1 MARIIVKFR
10 YIKRGETRHL
20 GNYVRYIATREGV
33 EKITDSDFARPV
45 TQRQEDLIAQ
55 ILRDFPE
62 TEKTREYRDY
72 QAAPSRGA
80 ASAVIDRAI
89 DDHVQEIEKVESYTE
104 AAMDARMPPAELPA
118 GAATEKQRELI
129 AQLLQDFPDIRESLE
144 YEDYEKDPTMAN
156 ASRLI
161 SRALEDHYDM
171 LDGRSAYVSYIATR
185 PGAERDGSHGLF
197 TSEDVPL
204 ELGKT
209 AEEVSTHD
217 GNVYTAVISLRRE
230 DAQRLGYDN
239 ADAWKKLMR
248 SKTDALAQAM
258 RLPSGLRWY
267 AAFHNEGYHPHIHMV
282 IYSTGRE
289 PYLDRGSIREFKS
302 ELAKTI
308 FREDLIPVYAEQT
321 RSREAAGQAYKDEL
335 RETVERIQS
344 GERRNPELEARLL
357 ELAKYLKTRSGKMV
371 YGYLPAAGRKLVDQ
385 VVDELEKDPGLSRL
399 YDQWYAQRDK
409 ITEIYHKDPEE
420 RIPLSQNKEFKFV
433 RNAAI
438 REALRICA
446 GDIDLVEPEEATGED
461 PTVTEPAAEPESTG
475 IPEEAPPEV
484 PREDPGEDLTV
495 EPVPGNAVR
504 NNGEYLPA
512 DPAVPGSASGNRTN
526 WWTEN
531 YKLARKY
538 LYGTKDQP
546 PDLEKAYGLMLSE
559 AKAGNGLAMHDLGKM
574 LLSGLGCERDEALAQ
589 SWFLQAH
596 DAFLQMEETDK
607 RPHYWQYRL
616 GKLYSYGY
624 GVEQDYTVSAEWF
637 AKAVEGGSPFAAY
650 ALGGQYYR
658 GQGVEQDYARAFSLF
673 TMAATDAS
681 KPNAYAQYQLGQ
693 MCEKGIGTAVDH
705 AAAEKWY
712 RQAYQ
717 GFLKIEQTM
726 ADDKLYY
733 RLGSMNLN
741 GTGTEVDL
749 MKAKVYFEKAAALEN
764 VDALYGLGKLYL
776 RKEFTD
782 YDPAKAAAYLER
794 AAGQGHTYA
803 QYALG
808 KLLLR
813 GEEIPRDTGA
823 AIRYL
828 SMAAEAGNDAAMYQ
842 LGKLYY
848 FGCGKDVARDYDAAI
863 RYLTQARDAG
873 NQPAAEML
881 ERIQNSSRMNASMGA
896 LRLIGSLSRFMAAPR
911 TNDRDRRAVV
921 DRKEAREIAKKK
933 RALGVKQ

>member
-1 MARIIVKFR
+1 M
-10 YIKRGETRHL
+10 
-20 GNYVRYIATREGV
+20 
-33 EKITDSDFARPV
+33 
-45 TQRQEDLIAQ
+45 
-55 ILRDFPE
+55 
-62 TEKTREYRDY
+62 
-72 QAAPSRGA
+72 
-80 ASAVIDRAI
+80 
-89 DDHVQEIEKVESYTE
+89 
-104 AAMDARMPPAELPA
+104 
-118 GAATEKQRELI
+118 
-129 AQLLQDFPDIRESLE
+129 
-144 YEDYEKDPTMAN
+144 
-156 ASRLI
+156 
-161 SRALEDHYDM
+161 
-171 LDGRSAYVSYIATR
+171 
-185 PGAERDGSHGLF
+185 
-197 TSEDVPL
+197 
-204 ELGKT
+204 
-209 AEEVSTHD
+209 
-217 GNVYTAVISLRRE
+217 
-230 DAQRLGYDN
+230 
-239 ADAWKKLMR
+239 
-248 SKTDALAQAM
+248 
-258 RLPSGLRWY
+258 
-267 AAFHNEGYHPHIHMV
+267 
-282 IYSTGRE
+282 
-289 PYLDRGSIREFKS
+289 
-302 ELAKTI
+302 
-308 FREDLIPVYAEQT
+308 
-321 RSREAAGQAYKDEL
+321 
-335 RETVERIQS
+335 
-344 GERRNPELEARLL
+344 
-357 ELAKYLKTRSGKMV
+357 
-371 YGYLPAAGRKLVDQ
+371 
-385 VVDELEKDPGLSRL
+385 VDELEKDPGLSLL
-399 YDQWYAQRDK
+399 YDRWYAQRDK
-409 ITEIYHKDPEE
+409 ITGIYHTDPEE

-446 GDIDLVEPEEATGED
+446 GDIDLLEPEEATGED
-461 PTVTEPAAEPESTG
+461 PTVTEPAAEPEPTG

-484 PREDPGEDLTV
+484 PGEDPGEDLS
-495 EPVPGNAVR
+495 
-504 NNGEYLPA
+504 A
-512 DPAVPGSASGNRTN
+512 DPAAPGGTSGNRTN

-538 LYGTKDQP
+538 LYGTKDEP
-546 PDLEKAYGLMLSE
+546 PDLEKAYGLMRSE
-559 AKAGNGLAMHDLGKM
+559 AEAGNGLAMHDLGKM

-693 MCEKGIGTAVDH
+693 MCEKGIGTAVDQ

-717 GFLKIEQTM
+717 GFLIIEQTM

-776 RKEFTD
+776 RKDFAD

-808 KLLLR
+808 KLHLR

-881 ERIQNSSRMNASMGA
+881 ERIQNGSRMNAGMGA

-911 TNDRDRRAVV
+911 TNDRDRSAVV
-921 DRKEAREIAKKK
+921 DRREAREIAKKK
-933 RALGVKQ
+933 RALGVKR